1 MSKPHTIASDTLSSG
16 TLSSDSL
23 SNDTLSSGTLS
34 NDTLSSGTLSNGK
47 VRLTQAEVDEIEHE
61 ISHLPDRR
69 SAAID
74 ALKIVQR
81 HRGWVSDAALLATAD
96 LLGLSVE
103 ELDGIATF
111 YSLIYRKPVGEKVI
125 LFCDSV
131 SCWLMGGDKVCA
143 KIKRQLGVE
152 YGETTADNRYTLLP
166 VTCLGDCD
174 HAPAMM
180 VGDALHHDL
189 TEDNVGGILS

>member
-1 MSKPHTIASDTLSSG
+1 MSKPHTIASDS
-16 TLSSDSL
+16 
-23 SNDTLSSGTLS
+23 LSSGTLS
-34 NDTLSSGTLSNGK
+34 NDTLSSGTLSSGEG
-47 VRLTQAEVDEIEHE
+47 RLTQAEVDEIEHE

-143 KIKRQLGVE
+143 KIKSQLGVE
-152 YGETTADNRYTLLP
+152 YGETTADRRYTLLP

-180 VGDALHHDL
+180 VGDELHHDL